1 MHRKPSRPDHLQ
13 PSLTDTIIEIKYGLG
28 SGVDLAVIHN
38 FLQSLL
44 ATVIAYSFTQ
54 LAVKFSILLQCKRI
68 FSSTTAQ
75 RLFTGLLIW
84 LTAYGLFCFLS
95 SIITCWPV
103 ARYWDETIPGGCI
116 DRSNLHYALAAFN
129 ILNDIAILVAP
140 IPFLRNLHIA
150 RKAKLVLIGVFGCGG
165 LYVSTIASHCLRS

>member
-1 MHRKPSRPDHLQ
+1 MAFLTAVVHRKPPLSLP
-13 PSLTDTIIEIKYGLG
+13 PPVSLTDTFAEIKYGLG
-28 SGVDLAVIHN
+28 SGVDLAVIQN

-54 LAVKFSILLQCKRI
+54 LAVKFSILIQCKRI
-68 FSSTTAQ
+68 FSSATAQ

-103 ARYWDETIPGGCI
+103 AKYWDDSIPGGCI

-140 IPFLRNLHIA
+140 IPFLRNLQIA
-150 RKAKLVLIGVFGCGG
+150 RKAKLILIGVFGCGG
-165 LYVSTIASHCLRS
+165 L